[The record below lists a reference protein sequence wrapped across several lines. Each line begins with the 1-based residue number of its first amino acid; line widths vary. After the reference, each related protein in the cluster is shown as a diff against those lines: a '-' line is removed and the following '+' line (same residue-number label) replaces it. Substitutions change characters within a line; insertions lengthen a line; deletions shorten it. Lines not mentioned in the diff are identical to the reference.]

1 MLPALIVRVVP
12 PSTINGWVNNSLVV
26 SAVKAADLIAVIE
39 LFVTIGLGV
48 PAEVT
53 KIDLITYV

>member
-1 MLPALIVRVVP
+1 MLPALIVRVFP

-26 SAVKAADLIAVIE
+26 SAVKAAALIAVIE
-39 LFVTIGLGV
+39 LLVIVTLGV

-53 KIDLITYV
+53 KIDLTT